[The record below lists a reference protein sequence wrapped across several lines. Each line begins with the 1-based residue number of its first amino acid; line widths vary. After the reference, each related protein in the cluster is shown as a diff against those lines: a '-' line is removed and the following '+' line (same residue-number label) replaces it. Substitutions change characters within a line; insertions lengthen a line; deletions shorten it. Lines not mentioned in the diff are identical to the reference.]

1 MIVEEIM
8 NQDVVTLHPNDT
20 IETAIRTIRTK
31 GIRHIPIVDQNNHV
45 VGIISD
51 RDVRDASPSILDE
64 QVSLDMLQQPLELI
78 MKHPVMTCHPLDFV
92 EEIATLFLKIKL
104 AVFLLQRLEVSWNHF

>member
-8 NQDVVTLHPNDT
+8 NQNVVTLHPNDT

-31 GIRHIPIVDQNNHV
+31 GIRHISNCHQNNHV
-45 VGIISD
+45 VGIID
-51 RDVRDASPSILDE
+51 DVRDASPSILDE
-64 QVSLDMLQQPLELI
+64 QVSIDMLQQPLELI

-92 EEIATLFLKIKL
+92 EKL
-104 AVFLLQRLEVSWNHF
+104 LLYF

>member
-8 NQDVVTLHPNDT
+8 NQDVVTLYPNDT

-64 QVSLDMLQQPLELI
+64 QVPLAMLKQPLDLI
-78 MKHPVMTCHPLDFV
+78 MKQPVMTCHPLDFV
-92 EEIATLFLKIKL
+92 EEIATLFLKTK
-104 AVFLLQRLEVSWNHF
+104 